1 MLNYV
6 LIATFSIF
14 FNYFSTGESVEE
26 NANLVIRLLI
36 RRPECLGPALRGEG
50 EGLLRAIIDA
60 NKVQDFLYKLIK
72 LY

>member
-1 MLNYV
+1 MYIRYNILYNNF
-6 LIATFSIF
+6 I
-14 FNYFSTGESVEE
+14 TGESVEE

-60 NKVQDFLYKLIK
+60 NKVLYL
-72 LY
+72 